1 MSNPTDQ
8 TPSDSRP
15 TESSSA
21 GSEVELFVDDVL
33 DPSEEES
40 FDDLKTLNIGD
51 ESTHVPESNKEEEE
65 YDLLTT
71 LEMPVFRLPGA
82 IRPLATKAAA
92 PGAGATEEEEDPQ
105 VPLSGILRKRR
116 KLPTVK
122 SDSGPPVGG
131 AELLPHIV
139 VRQPPTV
146 DLKWRT
152 DLPGSNGAGKPVL
165 QAPAEAIAAVTAQ
178 ADAASANGAAATA
191 AAATTGAPPPPKD
204 AAGRAADKATKANPP
219 KPPKLAPPVK
229 GKAKPPPPKPP
240 ASVARAEPGPDKPAR
255 PRHQAPKIARQ
266 EDGEDLTGL
275 VQELIE
281 EDTPKK
287 TLERPLEPAW
297 YQQIFT
303 EEYFR
308 TLPMGFHKQTLREA
322 QFVVDSLGVGDGG
335 RILDLCCGFGRHT
348 LDLAKRGY
356 DMVGLDLS
364 LPLLQK
370 ALGEAQRRKL
380 SIKFIHGDIRELNFQ
395 EVFDATYCWHTS
407 FGYFDDKTNFEVL
420 RGVHRA
426 LKPGGRFLLEIV
438 NRDFIVGLM
447 PRRKW
452 WEGADCLFLE
462 EIAFNY
468 NTSVLHT
475 KRSFIYDDGRPPWEQ
490 NIYIRLYSLHELQ
503 NLLRLGGFNVLDV
516 SGQIQTRGFYLGQAS
531 PNIILLAEKR

>member
-1 MSNPTDQ
+1 LSNPTD
-8 TPSDSRP
+8 TPSGSLP
-15 TESSSA
+15 EPVKT
-21 GSEVELFVDDVL
+21 GSEVEL
-33 DPSEEES
+33 

-51 ESTHVPESNKEEEE
+51 DPTQVPESANEEEE

-82 IRPLATKAAA
+82 ILPRSNSAPKATVEMESA
-92 PGAGATEEEEDPQ
+92 PDGDEQQ

-116 KLPTVK
+116 RLPTVK
-122 SDSGPPVGG
+122 SEAGPQMGG
-131 AELLPHIV
+131 VELLPHV
-139 VRQPPTV
+139 VVQQPPMV
-146 DLKWRT
+146 ELKWQT
-152 DLPGSNGAGKPVL
+152 DLPETPDGRPNE
-165 QAPAEAIAAVTAQ
+165 APAKKNGVAAPPAETS
-178 ADAASANGAAATA
+178 ADAAPEIAKAPAPAVPKPVKRPAKAPPTPSSKEQPARPSGKATPPTPPKAAAKPKAAPPAPPA
-191 AAATTGAPPPPKD
+191 AA
-204 AAGRAADKATKANPP
+204 R
-219 KPPKLAPPVK
+219 VE
-229 GKAKPPPPKPP
+229 AK
-240 ASVARAEPGPDKPAR
+240 VDKPAR
-255 PRHQAPKIARQ
+255 ARHQPPKIARQ
-266 EDGEDLTGL
+266 DDGEDLTGL

-281 EDTPKK
+281 DDAPKR
-287 TLERPLEPAW
+287 TREHPAEPAW

-395 EVFDATYCWHTS
+395 EVFDATFCWHTS

-516 SGQIQTRGFYLGQAS
+516 SGQTQTRGFYLGQAS

>member
-1 MSNPTDQ
+1 M
-8 TPSDSRP
+8 
-15 TESSSA
+15 
-21 GSEVELFVDDVL
+21 FVDDVL
-33 DPSEEES
+33 EPEEIES
-40 FDDLKTLNIGD
+40 FDDLKTLNIED
-51 ESTHVPESNKEEEE
+51 ETLAGPESGGEEE

-82 IRPLATKAAA
+82 GGSSRKSSAEPTTAEVDGDA
-92 PGAGATEEEEDPQ
+92 Q

-116 KLPTVK
+116 KLPTIKTDAVARI
-122 SDSGPPVGG
+122 GG
-131 AELLPHIV
+131 SELLPHVV
-139 VRQPPTV
+139 VRQPPAFE
-146 DLKWRT
+146 LKWRA
-152 DLPGSNGAGKPVL
+152 DLPEVVPPLPKNGAPPAKAAPAKAAPAKAAPAAAPAALPEKP
-165 QAPAEAIAAVTAQ
+165 APKKAKPPAPPAEAKAKAAPK
-178 ADAASANGAAATA
+178 SA
-191 AAATTGAPPPPKD
+191 
-204 AAGRAADKATKANPP
+204 PP
-219 KPPKLAPPVK
+219 KPPEKSAPPPTP
-229 GKAKPPPPKPP
+229 KAKTPP
-240 ASVARAEPGPDKPAR
+240 AAAKPAKQAAEPAKPAGR
-255 PRHQAPKIARQ
+255 PRHQAQITDQ
-266 EDGEDLTGL
+266 SDGEDLTGL

-281 EDTPKK
+281 EEAPKR
-287 TLERPLEPAW
+287 TLERPAEPAW

-322 QFVVDSLGVGDGG
+322 QFVVDALGVGDGG

-395 EVFDATYCWHTS
+395 EVFDATFCWHTS

-438 NRDFIVGLM
+438 NRDFIAGLM

-503 NLLRLGGFNVLDV
+503 NLLRLGGFRVIEV